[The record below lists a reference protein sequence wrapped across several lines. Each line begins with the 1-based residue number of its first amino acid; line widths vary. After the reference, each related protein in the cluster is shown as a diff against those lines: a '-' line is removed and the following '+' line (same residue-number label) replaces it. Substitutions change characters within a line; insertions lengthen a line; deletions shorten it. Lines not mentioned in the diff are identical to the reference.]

1 MESRRIVLMNLPAG
15 KEWRCRHRE
24 QTYGKKRGTEREGQ
38 IEKAARVCVCVC
50 VYSIKCKIASY
61 GEAAL

>member
-1 MESRRIVLMNLPAG
+1 MDSRRIVLMNLPAG

-24 QTYGKKRGTEREGQ
+24 QTYGKKRGKEREGQ

-50 VYSIKCKIASY
+50 VCVYSIKCKIAS
-61 GEAAL
+61 